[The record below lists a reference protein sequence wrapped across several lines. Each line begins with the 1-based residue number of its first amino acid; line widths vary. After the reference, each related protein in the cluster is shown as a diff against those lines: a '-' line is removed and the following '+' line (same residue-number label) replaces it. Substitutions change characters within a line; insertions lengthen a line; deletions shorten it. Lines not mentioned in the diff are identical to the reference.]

1 MALSNLAG
9 LIGESPTLNLNAKT
23 AALKKQGLPIV
34 HLGGGEPETPAPLS
48 AVEAIIKKVQT
59 RKLKYSPTTGG
70 PELRQAVCDYT
81 KRTYGIEITPANTI
95 VSTGAKQ
102 AIYNFLLCA
111 VNPGDEVIFPVPYW
125 VSYPDMITLVGGK
138 PVPVK
143 PAKGIEITFEEIKKA
158 VTAKTKVIMFNNPG
172 NPAGVVY
179 GEDFIKQLVEFC
191 EQKGIWLM
199 TDDIYNLLVF
209 SGVKTPSPFKYA
221 KNSGN
226 IVAVNGVSKI
236 YGLTGLRIGWAVST
250 NKEMIAA
257 MGRMQA
263 QTTSCNSD
271 VTEAGALGALTG
283 PQDCIDELAKIL
295 EDNRNTLMNEY
306 KKIKNIGVTIPKGT
320 FYSFVDFSQYNKDSI
335 ALAAFL
341 LDKVMVATV
350 PGVSFGME
358 GYLRISYCAG
368 KENILEGMRRII
380 WALDASAKEPLKIGN
395 ITINKDW

>member
-1 MALSNLAG
+1 MKLSNLSG

-59 RKLKYSPTTGG
+59 RKIKYSPTTGG
-70 PELRQAVCDYT
+70 PELKKAVCDYT
-81 KRTYGIEITPANTI
+81 LRAYGKEVAPANVI

-143 PAKGIEITFEEIKKA
+143 PAKGIEVSFEEIAAA
-158 VTAKTKVIMFNNPG
+158 VTPKTKAIMFNNPG

-179 GEDFIKQLVEFC
+179 GEDFVKKLVEFC

-199 TDDIYNLLVF
+199 TDDIYHQLVF
-209 SGVKTPSPFKYA
+209 GGIKTPSPFKYA
-221 KNSGN
+221 KNADN
-226 IVAVNGVSKI
+226 IVAINGVSKV

-250 NKEMIAA
+250 NKTIIAA

-283 PQDCIDELAKIL
+283 PQDCITELVSTL
-295 EDNRNTLMNEY
+295 QDNKNALMAEY
-306 KKIKNIGVTIPKGT
+306 KKIKNIGVTEPKGT
-320 FYSFVDFSQYNKDSI
+320 FYSFVDFSAYNKDSI
-335 ALAAFL
+335 ALSTFL

-350 PGVSFGME
+350 PGVSFGLE

-368 KENILEGMRRII
+368 KENILEGMRRIV
-380 WALDASAKEPLKIGN
+380 WALDKDAKEPLKIGDTL
-395 ITINKDW
+395 IHKDW

>member
-1 MALSNLAG
+1 MNLSTLSG
-9 LIGESPTLNLNAKT
+9 RIGESPTLNLNAKT

-59 RKLKYSPTTGG
+59 RKIKYSPTTGS
-70 PELRQAVCDYT
+70 PELRKAVCDYT
-81 KRTYGIEITPANTI
+81 KRAYGIEVAPANTI

-111 VNPGDEVIFPVPYW
+111 VNPGDEVIYPVPFW

-138 PVPVK
+138 PVPVT
-143 PAKGIEITFEEIKKA
+143 PAKGIEITFEELQKA
-158 VTAKTKVIMFNNPG
+158 ITPKTKAIMFNNPG

-179 GEDFIKQLVEFC
+179 GEDFVKKLVELC

-199 TDDIYNLLVF
+199 TDDIYHQLVF

-221 KNSGN
+221 KNADN
-226 IVAVNGVSKI
+226 IVAINGVSKV

-271 VTEAGALGALTG
+271 VAEAGALGALTG
-283 PQDCIDELAKIL
+283 PQDCITELAKIL
-295 EDNRNTLMNEY
+295 EDNKNVLMNEY
-306 KKIKNIGVTIPKGT
+306 KKIKDIGVREPKGT
-320 FYSFVDFSQYNKDSI
+320 FYSFVDFSKYNKDSM
-335 ALAAFL
+335 ALSAFL

-350 PGVSFGME
+350 PGVSFGLE
-358 GYLRISYCAG
+358 GYLRISYCAS
-368 KENILEGMRRII
+368 KENILEGMRRIV
-380 WALDASAKEPLKIGN
+380 WALDKDAKEPLKIGS
-395 ITINKDW
+395 ITIKKDW